1 MNLLTLVLAAA
12 ASLLLPA
19 SSSDQR
25 LEQPQGEVGQ
35 SKDVSPQTNVE
46 VVAAPDM
53 LFVPAVLTQAEGPEE
68 LLTEIGQDGPL
79 GDTCW
84 SHQNGEIAFSGIIKP
99 DGAIVYDEAPDMAR
113 CPSMD

>member
-1 MNLLTLVLAAA
+1 MNFLTLALAAA
-12 ASLLLPA
+12 ATLLLP

-25 LEQPQGEVGQ
+25 LEQSQSEVGQ
-35 SKDVSPQTNVE
+35 SKDVSLQTNVE

-53 LFVPAVLTQAEGPEE
+53 LFVPAVFTQAEGPEK
-68 LLTEIGQDGPL
+68 LLAEIGQDGPL

-99 DGAIVYDEAPDMAR
+99 DGTIVYDEAPDMTR